1 MERVEE
7 KLNFHHF
14 SHEHSLEQTNS
25 SPFNQNKTCAGCKL
39 LILPGKDYYSCKK
52 CSFFLHQVCYNMS
65 PKTRHPAH
73 PNHYMNL
80 HPSPSSKGAIN
91 CKACG
96 KHVAGFY
103 YDCAE
108 CGLYYHS
115 LCSIL
120 PFSIAT
126 SSHPHALKLS
136 FLPPYD
142 LCCDICS
149 EPGYDGWLYR
159 CHICEFDAHLSCS
172 ISDQKLLDSSQSY
185 NIEGKELLQLVRHG
199 FVRSESHQITEA
211 NMPDTIVLNP
221 RPQAFHQDSSSQAS
235 SDTILTP
242 SHQFSDAYFSIDLAN
257 SYSNSPY
264 TQNNEGNKEN
274 GHQGSKGSAELVQVT
289 FESIKSTITT
299 DKVLSNKVGPENTQ
313 NRMDEA
319 FLTRSDTLT
328 RKELGPEKKRISNEQ
343 VRMRSNIRYRSTISD
358 TQQDSNGSFFQMLCG
373 CCNPGYE
380 RSI

>member
-25 SPFNQNKTCAGCKL
+25 PLKQNNTCAGCKL
-39 LILPGKDYYSCKK
+39 MILRNKDYYSCRK
-52 CSFFLHQVCYNMS
+52 CPFFLHQICYNM
-65 PKTRHPAH
+65 PRKTRHPAH
-73 PNHYMNL
+73 PNHYLNL
-80 HPSPSSKGAIN
+80 HASPSSKGAIN

-103 YDCAE
+103 YHCAE

-136 FLPPYD
+136 FLPPCD

-149 EPGYDGWLYR
+149 EPAYDGWIYR
-159 CHICEFDAHLSCS
+159 CHICEFDAHLSCG

-199 FVRSESHQITEA
+199 FVRSGSHQITEA
-211 NMPDTIVLNP
+211 NMPDTIALNP
-221 RPQAFHQDSSSQAS
+221 RPQFLYRDSSAPVSE
-235 SDTILTP
+235 DTTLTP
-242 SHQFSDAYFSIDLAN
+242 SNQFSDAYFSIDLAK

-264 TQNNEGNKEN
+264 AQKNEGRKES
-274 GHQGSKGSAELVQVT
+274 GHQGPNGTADLVQGT
-289 FESIKSTITT
+289 FQSS
-299 DKVLSNKVGPENTQ
+299 KVSNKVGPENKL
-313 NRMDEA
+313 NEA

-328 RKELGPEKKRISNEQ
+328 RKELGPEKKRKPIET
-343 VRMRSNIRYRSTISD
+343 MGRSNIRNQSTKSD
-358 TQQDSNGSFFQMLCG
+358 TQESSGSFFQMLCG

-380 RSI
+380 RNI